1 VRQHCARRAQQ
12 ASPECPYRT
21 VLGVL
26 PSVRLQL
33 PDDPPGLLHSVSCLL
48 EAVAPG
54 GGGAR
59 EEEAGADSQAPYM
72 QQPSSAAFTGGSS
85 GSAAERIGPVRL
97 RLTVFAAGE
106 AAATA
111 ASCGCV
117 GWGVG
122 GRDWMPLASNALP
135 PMLCSCLTAHLFAA
149 PPPACLATYVQP
161 AQWPVGMRRQLR
173 PLCLWPSAP
182 SPRLPSGPAGGWGVE
197 RWTVHHTVQSAA
209 HRGIVQCSV
218 HVAGHLVCPGALSLL
233 VNCVSPL

>member
-1 VRQHCARRAQQ
+1 MRQHCARRAQQ

-59 EEEAGADSQAPYM
+59 EEEAGADSQASYM

-106 AAATA
+106 AAASA
-111 ASCGCV
+111 ASCV
-117 GWGVG
+117 GGGLG
-122 GRDWMPLASNALP
+122 GRDWMPVASNALP

-173 PLCLWPSAP
+173 SLCLWPSAP
-182 SPRLPSGPAGGWGVE
+182 SPRLPSGPAGGGQCTIQC
-197 RWTVHHTVQSAA
+197 RVQ
-209 HRGIVQCSV
+209 RIVQCSV